1 MKMKKFVTF
10 VKKSLKIDI
19 LKMENTVMLENIAII
34 LVTTQSLCIHIST
47 YIYIYLH
54 RVYVI

>member
-1 MKMKKFVTF
+1 MKKFVTF

-34 LVTTQSLCIHIST
+34 LVTTQSICIHIST